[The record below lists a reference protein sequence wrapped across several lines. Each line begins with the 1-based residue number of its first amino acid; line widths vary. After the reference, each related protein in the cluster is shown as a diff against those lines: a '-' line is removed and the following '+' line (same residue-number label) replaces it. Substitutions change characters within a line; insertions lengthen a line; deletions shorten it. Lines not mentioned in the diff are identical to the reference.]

1 MTVENMGGTQNIY
14 RSSGTGAAWRGVDT
28 SRSTSG
34 RVLVGRRPSKAST
47 TVKPLRLQA
56 PKKSTGK

>member
-1 MTVENMGGTQNIY
+1 MSVENMGRTQNVY
-14 RSSGTGAAWRGVDT
+14 RSGGTGAAWQGVDT

-34 RVLVGRRPSKAST
+34 RVLVGRRPSRAAT
-47 TVKPLRLQA
+47 TLKPLRLQA